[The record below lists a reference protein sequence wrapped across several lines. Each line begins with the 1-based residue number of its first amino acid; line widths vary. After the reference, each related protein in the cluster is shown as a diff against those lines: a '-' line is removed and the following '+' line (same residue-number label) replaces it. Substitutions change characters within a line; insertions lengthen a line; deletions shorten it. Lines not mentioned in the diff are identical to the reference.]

1 MTITA
6 TSTGVAIAGPESPIS
21 SIVITDPNGNE
32 TTLNMGLVNS
42 RGMDAIIAGT
52 PYELELLGFGAF
64 GGYAAFVDPNSATI
78 KPLGK
83 LDFILN
89 NTVVNG
95 YRTTKNTEVL
105 KFTPSG
111 DITGVVLDTDGF
123 FEFSGNDITRVT
135 VECLGRVLDSD
146 ITDGDSIIIGDSQ
159 LDIEFGDFD
168 IPAGLYR
175 TAKIGMYV
183 SGSAE
188 PIIIAG
194 PNLSTELELHYH
206 N

>member
-1 MTITA
+1 MPISATA
-6 TSTGVAIAGPESPIS
+6 TGVVITGPESPIS
-21 SIVITDPNGNE
+21 TIVITDPDGNE
-32 TTLNMGLVNS
+32 SVLNMGLVNS
-42 RGMDAIIAGT
+42 RGMDNIIAGT
-52 PYELELLGFGAF
+52 SYELELSGFGAF
-64 GGYAAFVDPNSATI
+64 GGYAAFVDPNAATI

-89 NTVVNG
+89 NPVVNG

-111 DITGVVLDTDGF
+111 DLTGVVLDTDGF
-123 FEFSGNDITRVT
+123 FDFSGNDVTRVT

-175 TAKIGMYV
+175 TAKLGMYV

-194 PNLSTELELHYH
+194 PNLTSEIELHYH